1 MSASSSPVHGQQLLD
16 LSPYIV
22 LGAATFNMG
31 MGVGAFT
38 KAGKG
43 KRASAKAG
51 FALTGLFFMGA
62 TALLV
67 YVGIQ
72 LLTKDDEKKP

>member
-1 MSASSSPVHGQQLLD
+1 
-16 LSPYIV
+16 
-22 LGAATFNMG
+22 MG

-62 TALLV
+62 TAMLV